1 MRNAARHKQSAFPYS
16 LLSVLLRSPQQLQ
29 PQLNTVAR
37 KMLKHLLLPVEV
49 YSERQ
54 RASPSCPLAPL
65 AIGLALTATTLNANL
80 PFYSRMIFERSYER
94 RKKTHSVHIH
104 TTSSVFSSLLYSWLL
119 FLLQRR
125 QHIIEGE
132 GWGEGE

>member
-16 LLSVLLRSPQQLQ
+16 LLSALLRSPQQLQ

-94 RKKTHSVHIH
+94 RKKKHALYIYIRQAVYFLPYYI
-104 TTSSVFSSLLYSWLL
+104 VGFFFYFSGVST
-119 FLLQRR
+119 
-125 QHIIEGE
+125 
-132 GWGEGE
+132 